1 MSLYPS
7 LEDMTVGKMA
17 KVLLEISLVYVV
29 FVDTDLFYAFNTDS
43 CQSANLLKKLMTT
56 CCFGKIC
63 VCESICS

>member
-43 CQSANLLKKLMTT
+43 WQSANLLKK
-56 CCFGKIC
+56 
-63 VCESICS
+63 